1 MLDALFVARDLL
13 KLIVELYAV
22 PTVPLSSLLVL
33 ISSFAPELRLP
44 NLLLSIN
51 RFPPLFVIAAY
62 ISLFVRLRVDPE
74 LIVIGPS
81 KTEFFT
87 VVFELSPVLS
97 FTV

>member
-1 MLDALFVARDLL
+1 M
-13 KLIVELYAV
+13 
-22 PTVPLSSLLVL
+22 
-33 ISSFAPELRLP
+33 
-44 NLLLSIN
+44 
-51 RFPPLFVIAAY
+51 FVIAAY